1 MPVSNILDLFDK
13 LIVPILN
20 YGSEVWGFHQAQDIE
35 RVHLSFC
42 KRVLGV
48 KKSTQNDFI
57 YGLLGRMP
65 MYLSRQ
71 LRIVKYWLKI
81 VSGQKSMYVNVIYN
95 SCLERIDKKSTSNW
109 AYNVKQLLF
118 RYGFGN
124 VWVSQ
129 GVDDPDVFY
138 NEFRTRLMDIFAQ
151 EWKSR
156 LADSTRA
163 VFYRN
168 VVSDC
173 KFSALLDVVNIK
185 SHRIALT
192 RLIASSH
199 RLRVE
204 TGRWVRPPIPRDE
217 RLCPI
222 CNKQEDE
229 YHIIFECRRFSDLRK
244 K

>member
-1 MPVSNILDLFDK
+1 
-13 LIVPILN
+13 
-20 YGSEVWGFHQAQDIE
+20 
-35 RVHLSFC
+35 
-42 KRVLGV
+42 
-48 KKSTQNDFI
+48 
-57 YGLLGRMP
+57 
-65 MYLSRQ
+65 
-71 LRIVKYWLKI
+71 
-81 VSGQKSMYVNVIYN
+81 
-95 SCLERIDKKSTSNW
+95 
-109 AYNVKQLLF
+109 
-118 RYGFGN
+118 
-124 VWVSQ
+124 
-129 GVDDPDVFY
+129 
-138 NEFRTRLMDIFAQ
+138 MDIFAQ

-244 K
+244 KLIPAYYLRNISMFKCNLHVKTVQIFSDDHKKTVRNLIFIQQSPFIWHSKKLYKPPCFVIFPMTDICVVVMYVLFDFLRL

>member
-1 MPVSNILDLFDK
+1 
-13 LIVPILN
+13 
-20 YGSEVWGFHQAQDIE
+20 
-35 RVHLSFC
+35 
-42 KRVLGV
+42 
-48 KKSTQNDFI
+48 
-57 YGLLGRMP
+57 
-65 MYLSRQ
+65 
-71 LRIVKYWLKI
+71 
-81 VSGQKSMYVNVIYN
+81 MYVNVVYN
-95 SCLERIDKKSTSNW
+95 SCLERIDKNSTSNW

-151 EWKSR
+151 ELKSR

-244 K
+244 KLIPAYYLRNISMFKCVQIFSDDHKKTVRNLAKFIHLAFKEIV